1 MPPLR
6 NLLPRI
12 CLAVALL
19 AALGCRQPEPPATA
33 ISPTATPAPVPTP
46 ASTPTPEPYLRAPVL
61 PPAPKEPITFG
72 NPNWNSAQLQTRI
85 AQYIVEK
92 GYGYSTSVQFGAAS
106 PLFYFML
113 GDDID
118 VLMEVWLPNQSEI
131 WPEATQAGEVISL
144 GESLGRDWQSAFVIP
159 AYLQE
164 QYPELDHIADLRN
177 PFYQA
182 LFATP
187 ETAGKARL
195 VSCVIGWPCAEVNAA
210 QVYGYGLA
218 DHIQIVHPADA
229 AALNADLHDA
239 YARRQP
245 WLGYQWGT
253 NDPPLLLDLVRL
265 EEPAYRDSCWL
276 TTRACAYPDATI
288 LIGVNAEL
296 PDRAPEIAAMLRKW
310 EFNID
315 TALKPATRWQRANP
329 QADLNDTALWWLNN
343 YPTLWREWVTPE
355 AAAKITAALAAGE
368 TAAGWP
374 EP

>member
-6 NLLPRI
+6 SLLPGI

-19 AALGCRQPEPPATA
+19 AALGCRQPEPTATA
-33 ISPTATPAPVPTP
+33 IAPTAPPAPVPTP
-46 ASTPTPEPYLRAPVL
+46 TPKPTPEPFLMAPVL

-72 NPNWNSAQLQTRI
+72 DPNWNSAQLQNRI

-92 GYGYSTSVQFGAAS
+92 GYGYSTSVRFGGAFS
-106 PLFYFML
+106 LFYFML

-131 WPEATQAGEVISL
+131 WQEATQAGEVIAL
-144 GESLGRDWQSAFVIP
+144 GASLGRDWQSAFVIP

-164 QYPELDHIADLRN
+164 QYPELDHIDDLHN

-187 ETAGKARL
+187 ETAGKAAPDVLRYRL
-195 VSCVIGWPCAEVNAA
+195 ALRGSDRRASLWLRLDRPYPNRST
-210 QVYGYGLA
+210 
-218 DHIQIVHPADA
+218 PADD
-229 AALNADLHDA
+229 AALNADLYDA

-276 TTRACAYPDATI
+276 TTKACAYQDATI
-288 LIGVNAEL
+288 IIGVNAEL
-296 PDRAPEIAAMLRKW
+296 PGRHPEIAAMLRKW

-315 TALKPATRWQRANP
+315 TALKTRHP
-329 QADLNDTALWWLNN
+329 
-343 YPTLWREWVTPE
+343 
-355 AAAKITAALAAGE
+355 LAARQP
-368 TAAGWP
+368 ASRP
-374 EP
+374 